1 MSYNFLKKT
10 KDYFSTNLNSFY
22 IEYKTEL
29 KKYNIK
35 IIKILKYANVFVK
48 TMRFLLV
55 LITLFSVIAYTK
67 YYLFEVGYLPRFDFN
82 LLLTFG
88 YVCFIY
94 SIFIGIIPY
103 IMIEFVIL
111 LACKTKVQKSNNLTT
126 NFINFLYEKVF
137 LIIIIIVIIIIE
149 LVFLSLVQVY
159 QTSNYNEITLPS
171 FNSYLNIMLGIFII
185 LCIFAYLF
193 KSFSLLIKTI
203 WIICSVWYFF
213 SLDIKVVKLANIG
226 GFRTDMVVSKNSLYM
241 SYFVNYKK
249 LDIKLCD
256 ELSGEKNICKLI
268 DGNYVLKDVLI
279 LSSLSDTVYI
289 EIDLNNKS
297 QKLDFK
303 QNEIEII
310 NKL

>member
-1 MSYNFLKKT
+1 MSFLRRIKICFIKKTRKSINNYSLQGKRFLISYSKFLKI
-10 KDYFSTNLNSFY
+10 TNLF
-22 IEYKTEL
+22 T
-29 KKYNIK
+29 
-35 IIKILKYANVFVK
+35 K
-48 TMRFLLV
+48 TMRFSLV
-55 LITLFSVIAYTK
+55 LITLVSVIAYTK

-111 LACKTKVQKSNNLTT
+111 LACKTKTIKSNKLSIKI
-126 NFINFLYEKVF
+126 INFLYEKVF
-137 LIIIIIVIIIIE
+137 LIAAIIVIIIIE
-149 LVFLSLVQVY
+149 LVFLGLVQVY
-159 QTSNYNEITLPS
+159 QTTNYDEITLPS
-171 FNSYLNIMLGIFII
+171 LNSCLNTMMSIFII
-185 LCIFAYLF
+185 LCIFAYFF
-193 KSFSLLIKTI
+193 KKFSLIIKII
-203 WIICSVWYFF
+203 WIICSIWYFF

-226 GFRTDMVVSKNSLYM
+226 GFRTDMVISKNSLYM
-241 SYFVNYKK
+241 SYFINYKK
-249 LDIKLCD
+249 LDIRSCD
-256 ELSGEKNICKLI
+256 EAKGEKNICKLI

-289 EIDLNNKS
+289 EIDLSTNKS

>member
-1 MSYNFLKKT
+1 MSFIRK
-10 KDYFSTNLNSFY
+10 
-22 IEYKTEL
+22 
-29 KKYNIK
+29 IK
-35 IIKILKYANVFVK
+35 ICFIRKTRNSLENYSLQMKKFLINYSKLLKIANLFTK
-48 TMRFLLV
+48 TMRFSLV
-55 LITLFSVIAYTK
+55 LITLISVIAYTK

-103 IMIEFVIL
+103 IMIEFVVL
-111 LACKTKVQKSNNLTT
+111 LACKTKAKKANNLVLK
-126 NFINFLYEKVF
+126 IIDFLYEKVF
-137 LIIIIIVIIIIE
+137 LIIAIAVIIVIE

-159 QTSNYNEITLPS
+159 QTANYDEITLPT
-171 FNSYLNIMLGIFII
+171 LNNRLNVMMSIFII
-185 LCIFAYLF
+185 LCMFAYLF
-193 KSFSLLIKTI
+193 KRFSLLIKII
-203 WIICSVWYFF
+203 WIICSIWYFF

-226 GFRTDMVVSKNSLYM
+226 GFRTDMVISKNSLYM

-249 LDIKLCD
+249 LDIRLCD
-256 ELSGEKNICKLI
+256 ELKGEKNICKLI

-289 EIDLNNKS
+289 EMDLNDNKS

-303 QNEIEII
+303 QSEIEII
-310 NKL
+310 NKI